1 MNYQIVLLVN
11 IKLKNITTYIKKT
24 RLKHTTYII
33 HNKMRVRPHTLTH
46 IGYKI

>member
-24 RLKHTTYII
+24 R
-33 HNKMRVRPHTLTH
+33 VRPHTLTH